1 MSRVAPGRRAGPPQA
16 RPDPPGGSI
25 AVPGERGA
33 VISPPFHRR
42 LHVRIGAVVLAVLV
56 AMALCLLLLS
66 RAQQQR
72 VNLEVTQRLNLGLA
86 RYVLDHQARPLL
98 TATGEPDRPLLM
110 DMAMYVMRANPAVEV
125 YVLDPKGAILGHA
138 MDGAN
143 VRMSA
148 VDLGPV
154 RELLRD
160 PARIELP
167 VLGDDPSAPGVR
179 NIFSVAMIGDLAT
192 PASGYLY
199 IVLRGKAS
207 QGLAEDSTRSSVM
220 RETTLAVLLACGVAV
235 LALLASLSVLTQ
247 PLRRLTAQMQ
257 AFRGGGAALPA
268 TAKKPDEIALLES
281 AMLALQARIAEQFK
295 AVEDN
300 DRMRRELVSNLSH
313 DLQTPLTSIQ
323 GYAEHCLLKN
333 ESLSPEERAR
343 TLRLMLRHCASLS
356 KRIADLFDLSK
367 LDAGR
372 VHPKLE
378 VFCLAELLQ
387 DVIDGYQLDARARQ
401 VTLSLAA
408 ASRSVDRVRADI
420 GLMERVFQ
428 NLIDNAL
435 HHTPAG
441 GAVRIAITPGPT
453 ELRVSIADTGMGIA
467 KEHLAQVFERYYQAQ
482 DPESVGNGPS
492 AGLGLAIVKR
502 ILELHGSAIR
512 VSSEIARG
520 TRFDFSL
527 PRVA

>member
-1 MSRVAPGRRAGPPQA
+1 MTANAA
-16 RPDPPGGSI
+16 
-25 AVPGERGA
+25 A
-33 VISPPFHRR
+33 PPFHRR
-42 LHVRIGAVVLAVLV
+42 LHVRIGAVALAVLV
-56 AMALCLLLLS
+56 AMALALLLLS

-86 RYVLDHQARPLL
+86 RYVLEHQARPLL
-98 TATGEPDRPLLM
+98 TPTGEPDRPLLM

-125 YVLDPKGAILGHA
+125 YVLDRAGRITGHA
-138 MDGAN
+138 LDGPA

-154 RELLRD
+154 HELLRD

-167 VLGDDPSAPGVR
+167 VLGDDPSTPGVR
-179 NIFSVAMIGDLAT
+179 NIFSVAMIGKIDDAAA
-192 PASGYLY
+192 PAGGYLY

-207 QGLAEDSTRSSVM
+207 LGLAQESARSNAM
-220 RETTLAVLLACGVAV
+220 RETTLAVLVACGLGLVALWV
-235 LALLASLSVLTQ
+235 SLSLLTR
-247 PLRRLTAQMQ
+247 PLRRLTAQVQ
-257 AFRGGGAALPA
+257 AFRGTDLPQPPKAADD
-268 TAKKPDEIALLES
+268 DEITLLES
-281 AMLALQARIAEQFK
+281 AVRAMQARIAEQFK
-295 AVEDN
+295 QAEDN

-333 ESLSPEERAR
+333 DSLSGGERAS
-343 TLRLMLRHCASLS
+343 TLQLMLRHCTRLS
-356 KRIADLFDLSK
+356 QRIGALFELSK

-372 VHPKLE
+372 VQPKLE

-387 DVIDGYQLDARARQ
+387 DIVDGYQLDANARQ
-401 VTLSLAA
+401 VALGLSE
-408 ASRSVDRVRADI
+408 ASRTGACVHADI
-420 GLMERVFQ
+420 ALLERVFQ

-435 HHTPAG
+435 RHTPAG
-441 GAVRIAITPGPT
+441 GSVRLDVSAEGAA
-453 ELRVSIADTGMGIA
+453 LRVSVADTGRGIA
-467 KEHLAQVFERYYQAQ
+467 NEHLAHVFERYYQAP
-482 DPESVGNGPS
+482 DAGTMADNGPS

-512 VSSEIARG
+512 VSSEMARG